1 MQQAT
6 CGHEPPIFKKKKKKV
21 PEKERKKGE
30 GGCIV
35 ISQAAI
41 RGFCWCAFPPAS
53 RRMGHPSLP
62 ARLLFLSASSE
73 LSCTAAPPFR
83 SVAPLSPTPSRHVKA
98 PLQKSSTRR
107 RGGRRG
113 GKKEKRKKKKKKK
126 VFPPSKGCQSLSR
139 TAGSGKSQAV
149 HTSRACPSVIGRWEE
164 RGGGGGGGEGK
175 KRERKKK
182 VEGKVSRLPD
192 SLRALGFFFDM
203 EAVWR
208 GERDGA
214 GKANCTQRLRYLTC
228 RTVMWIH
235 MMMVTNRWT
244 SLLSRY

>member
-6 CGHEPPIFKKKKKKV
+6 CGQEPPIFKIKKKNKPTKKKKKKKV

-113 GKKEKRKKKKKKK
+113 GKKEKRKKKKKK
-126 VFPPSKGCQSLSR
+126 GLSPLQGLSVTLTDSR
-139 TAGSGKSQAV
+139 IGQI
-149 HTSRACPSVIGRWEE
+149 TSRAYIQSLPLCYWEV
-164 RGGGGGGGEGK
+164 GGERRRRRRRRRRRGEK
-175 KRERKKK
+175 KRKKK
-182 VEGKVSRLPD
+182 KS
-192 SLRALGFFFDM
+192 
-203 EAVWR
+203 
-208 GERDGA
+208 
-214 GKANCTQRLRYLTC
+214 
-228 RTVMWIH
+228 
-235 MMMVTNRWT
+235 
-244 SLLSRY
+244 